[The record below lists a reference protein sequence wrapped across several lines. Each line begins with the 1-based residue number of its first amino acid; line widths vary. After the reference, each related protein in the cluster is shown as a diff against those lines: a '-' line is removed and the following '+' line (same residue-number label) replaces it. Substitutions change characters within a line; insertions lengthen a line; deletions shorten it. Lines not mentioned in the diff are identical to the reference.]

1 MSEIKRVV
9 GMFYPFD
16 MYSQL
21 ILLDNDNNI
30 IDTKKVKSAEFQKEI
45 LQILET
51 NPNIKIELY
60 GIHDLLEG
68 LFKDYKNKYNITIKK
83 GE

>member
-30 IDTKKVKSAEFQKEI
+30 IDTKKVKSAEFQKEVI
-45 LQILET
+45 QILEID
-51 NPNIKIELY
+51 PNIKVELY
-60 GIHDLLEG
+60 GINDLLEG
-68 LFKDYKNKYNITIKK
+68 LFKDYKNKYKITIKK

>member
-1 MSEIKRVV
+1 MSEIKRIV

-51 NPNIKIELY
+51 NPDIKVELY
-60 GIHDLLEG
+60 GINDLLEG
-68 LFKDYKNKYNITIKK
+68 LFKDYTNKYKITIKK

>member
-30 IDTKKVKSAEFQKEI
+30 IDTKKVKSADFQKEGK
-45 LQILET
+45 QILET
-51 NPNIKIELY
+51 DANIKVELY
-60 GIHDLLEG
+60 GIYDLLEG
-68 LFKDYKNKYNITIKK
+68 LFKDYKNKYKITIKK

>member
-1 MSEIKRVV
+1 MSEIKRIV

-16 MYSQL
+16 MYRQI

-45 LQILET
+45 VQILET
-51 NPNIKIELY
+51 NPDIKVELY
-60 GIHDLLEG
+60 GINDLLEG
-68 LFKDYKNKYNITIKK
+68 LFKDYKNKYKITIKK

>member
-51 NPNIKIELY
+51 DPDIKVELY
-60 GIHDLLEG
+60 GINDLLEG
-68 LFKDYKNKYNITIKK
+68 LFKDYKNKYKITIKK